1 MNHWA
6 VQPNAFVAGGDL
18 RSSVVSSSS
27 VVERDQTVVCPK
39 PRRIGLRNPTTIY
52 EQQHHPS
59 RSLRCYFSHQVELCE
74 SKAETDILD
83 IILTKEDGYG
93 GGGEQVH
100 KQVLDSRSPFLCG
113 SPPSRVSNPLTQ
125 DARFRDEITLVS
137 SPIPTPLGLPPSSPS
152 SSGRKGGCVRG
163 NFGNSPAVRI
173 EGFDCLDR
181 DSRNCSIPALA

>member
-6 VQPNAFVAGGDL
+6 VQPNAFAAGGDL
-18 RSSVVSSSS
+18 RSSVT

-39 PRRIGLRNPTTIY
+39 PRRIGLRNHPAFY
-52 EQQHHPS
+52 EQHHPS

-83 IILTKEDGYG
+83 IILTKDGYG
-93 GGGEQVH
+93 SEQVRT
-100 KQVLDSRSPFLCG
+100 QAIDSPSPFLCG
-113 SPPSRVSNPLTQ
+113 SPPSRVANPLTQ
-125 DARFRDEITLVS
+125 DARFRDEITPLS
-137 SPIPTPLGLPPSSPS
+137 SPVPAPLGQPPSSSPSSS
-152 SSGRKGGCVRG
+152 SSGRKGGCVVRG
-163 NFGNSPAVRI
+163 SFGNSPAVRI

>member
-6 VQPNAFVAGGDL
+6 VQPNAFSAGGDL
-18 RSSVVSSSS
+18 RSSVS
-27 VVERDQTVVCPK
+27 VVERDQTVVVCPK
-39 PRRIGLRNPTTIY
+39 PRRIGLRNPALY
-52 EQQHHPS
+52 EQHHPA

-83 IILTKEDGYG
+83 IILTKDGYG
-93 GGGEQVH
+93 TEQVH
-100 KQVLDSRSPFLCG
+100 TKVLDSPSPFLCG
-113 SPPSRVSNPLTQ
+113 SPPSRVANPLTQ

-137 SPIPTPLGLPPSSPS
+137 SPIPAPLGQPPSSPS

>member
-6 VQPNAFVAGGDL
+6 VQPNAFAAGGDL
-18 RSSVVSSSS
+18 RNSVS
-27 VVERDQTVVCPK
+27 VVERDQTVVVCPK
-39 PRRIGLRNPTTIY
+39 PRRIGLRNPL
-52 EQQHHPS
+52 HHPS
-59 RSLRCYFSHQVELCE
+59 RSLRCYSHQVE

-83 IILTKEDGYG
+83 IILTQDGYG
-93 GGGEQVH
+93 TEQVH
-100 KQVLDSRSPFLCG
+100 PTQVLDSPSPFLCG
-113 SPPSRVSNPLTQ
+113 SPPSRVANPLTQ
-125 DARFRDEITLVS
+125 DARFRDEISS
-137 SPIPTPLGLPPSSPS
+137 SPISTLLGQPPSSPSSS

>member
-6 VQPNAFVAGGDL
+6 VQPNAFSAGGDL
-18 RSSVVSSSS
+18 RSSVS
-27 VVERDQTVVCPK
+27 VVERDQTVVVCPK
-39 PRRIGLRNPTTIY
+39 PRRIGLRNAI
-52 EQQHHPS
+52 HHPS
-59 RSLRCYFSHQVELCE
+59 RSLRCYSHQIE

-83 IILTKEDGYG
+83 IILTKDGYG
-93 GGGEQVH
+93 TEQVH
-100 KQVLDSRSPFLCG
+100 QTQTQLLDSPSPFLCG
-113 SPPSRVSNPLTQ
+113 SPPSRVANPLTQ
-125 DARFRDEITLVS
+125 DARFRDEIFSS
-137 SPIPTPLGLPPSSPS
+137 SPTMFTTPLGQPPSSP

>member
-6 VQPNAFVAGGDL
+6 VQPNAFAAGGDL
-18 RSSVVSSSS
+18 RSSVS
-27 VVERDQTVVCPK
+27 VIERDHQTVVCPK
-39 PRRIGLRNPTTIY
+39 PRRIGLRNHTN
-52 EQQHHPS
+52 PS
-59 RSLRCYFSHQVELCE
+59 PSLRCYFSHQLELCE

-83 IILTKEDGYG
+83 IILTKDGYG
-93 GGGEQVH
+93 TDQVH
-100 KQVLDSRSPFLCG
+100 NTQVLDSPSPFLCG

-125 DARFRDEITLVS
+125 DARFRDEIIPVS
-137 SPIPTPLGLPPSSPS
+137 SLPIPHPPLGLPPSSPS
-152 SSGRKGGCVRG
+152 SSGRKGGCTRG